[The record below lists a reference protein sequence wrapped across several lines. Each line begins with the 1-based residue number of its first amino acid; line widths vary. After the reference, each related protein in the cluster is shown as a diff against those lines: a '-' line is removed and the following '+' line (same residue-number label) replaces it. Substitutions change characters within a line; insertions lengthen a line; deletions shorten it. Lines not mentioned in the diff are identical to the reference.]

1 MLKKRGGRMH
11 QWSTR
16 YFILAGPKL
25 SYKKKQDD
33 TVLRGSFDLVPG
45 CVVTEV
51 IEESKKKFSFWVV
64 WPHDRKNPKPEAED
78 SDDENVKEIDDD
90 KTVITQH
97 TSATSTPHA
106 AGTKVKD
113 LQRIVESEVM
123 CQRRQKDAAEEQI
136 EIHHNHDSNV
146 SMGIKVAALAAGGV
160 VVGALTAGIG
170 LVPYITVVGITVA
183 AGGGAAAMQWRRPFD
198 SRIIIACESMVD
210 ALDWKTAIE
219 RQINRLEGSLKPM
232 LPTSVDPKIISSI
245 LDKSVLG
252 GAWKRVAIYEGMRI
266 MEHISPGNLNICRGC
281 SLFSLSNC
289 PTDLNDLR
297 LLRRKS
303 YGRSPPLGERR
314 RLCFRQVHAGG
325 EQLCGW
331 GSGGQC
337 CYGQQML
344 QGEGNRCRLLL

>member
-1 MLKKRGGRMH
+1 
-11 QWSTR
+11 
-16 YFILAGPKL
+16 
-25 SYKKKQDD
+25 
-33 TVLRGSFDLVPG
+33 
-45 CVVTEV
+45 
-51 IEESKKKFSFWVV
+51 
-64 WPHDRKNPKPEAED
+64 
-78 SDDENVKEIDDD
+78 
-90 KTVITQH
+90 
-97 TSATSTPHA
+97 
-106 AGTKVKD
+106 VKD

-210 ALDWKTAIE
+210 ALDWKVAIE

-245 LDKSVLG
+245 LDKSILG

-266 MEHISPGNLNICRGC
+266 MEHISPCELVSC
-281 SLFSLSNC
+281 
-289 PTDLNDLR
+289 
-297 LLRRKS
+297 LL
-303 YGRSPPLGERR
+303 
-314 RLCFRQVHAGG
+314 C
-325 EQLCGW
+325 LCG
-331 GSGGQC
+331 G
-337 CYGQQML
+337 L
-344 QGEGNRCRLLL
+344 A